1 MHFYYRVSFYLQAFR
16 KCITRLA
23 AHQDWPPTRTKQ
35 FVNGSHS
42 LTLHVHHFYAFKNNL
57 KHLKTFR
64 KAGKCYDFMPFYKCT
79 TKSLISV
86 NKVGCN
92 IPNCASI

>member
-42 LTLHVHHFYAFKNNL
+42 LFMFTIFML
-57 KHLKTFR
+57 LKT
-64 KAGKCYDFMPFYKCT
+64 T
-79 TKSLISV
+79 
-86 NKVGCN
+86 
-92 IPNCASI
+92 